1 MVFPGINKMSRKV
14 PLSDSDTFPSSFH
27 KTPGGRRK
35 LRKEELEKFTKEST
49 EKAMKELVSSPG
61 FGEWAAKN
69 AKRISVIPI
78 KEPSIKLTDT
88 VKCRRWFFW
97 F

>member
-1 MVFPGINKMSRKV
+1 MVFAGSNKKLRTV
-14 PLSDSDTFPSSFH
+14 PLSDSDIFPSSFH
-27 KTPGGRRK
+27 KTPEGRRK
-35 LRKEELEKFTKEST
+35 LTKEELEKFTKEST

-69 AKRISVIPI
+69 AKRISVNPI
-78 KEPSIKLTDT
+78 KESSSKLTDT
-88 VKCRRWFFW
+88 IKRRKWFIW

>member
-1 MVFPGINKMSRKV
+1 MRRKT

-27 KTPGGRRK
+27 KTPEGRRK
-35 LRKEELEKFTKEST
+35 LTKEELEEFTREST
-49 EKAMKELVSSPG
+49 EKAVMELVSSPG

-69 AKRISVIPI
+69 AKRISVNPI
-78 KEPSIKLTDT
+78 EESSGEFTDT
-88 VKCRRWFFW
+88 VKRRRWFLW